1 MSTKGAF
8 AGTAFS
14 TSLIL
19 AVALLVA
26 CLTPASA
33 QSTVSG
39 GASQIHGLALEFAQ
53 NAATPGAAPNDTG
66 YRLGSGD
73 RVHIIVFGQNDL
85 TGDYQVD
92 GSGMLQ
98 FPLIG
103 QVHAG
108 GMTAAELQ
116 QAIMS
121 KLSPDYIRNP
131 SVSVEV
137 MNYRPFFIVGEVN
150 KAGSYPYVSGMT
162 VLNAVALAGGFTYRA
177 KDSDFKISRM
187 ENGQRVTLDAN
198 NDTPVLPGD
207 IITIPERFF

>member
-1 MSTKGAF
+1 MSTKSVF
-8 AGTAFS
+8 AGIAFS
-14 TSLIL
+14 TLLIL
-19 AVALLVA
+19 AVALLVV
-26 CLTPASA
+26 CPTPASA
-33 QSTVSG
+33 QNTLG
-39 GASQIHGLALEFAQ
+39 GRAVLMHGLGQEFAQ
-53 NAATPGAAPNDTG
+53 NAPKPGTAPDDTG

-73 RVHIIVFGQNDL
+73 RVHIIVFGQNSL

-162 VLNAVALAGGFTYRA
+162 VLSAVALAGGFTYRA
-177 KDSDFKISRM
+177 KDNEYKISRI
-187 ENGQRVTLDAN
+187 ENGQRVTLGAN
-198 NDTPVLPGD
+198 NDTPVFPGD

>member
-1 MSTKGAF
+1 MSTKSVF
-8 AGTAFS
+8 AGIAFS
-14 TSLIL
+14 TLLIL

-33 QSTVSG
+33 QNTPSG
-39 GASQIHGLALEFAQ
+39 RAVLIHGLGLEFAQ
-53 NAATPGAAPNDTG
+53 NAPTPGTAPDDTG

-73 RVHIIVFGQNDL
+73 RVHIIVFGQNNL

-162 VLNAVALAGGFTYRA
+162 VLSAVALAGGFTYRA
-177 KDSDFKISRM
+177 KDNAYKISRI
-187 ENGQRVTLDAN
+187 ENGQRVTLGAN
-198 NDTPVLPGD
+198 NDTPVFPGD